1 MVAAWPFDPGCSIV
15 DLIATRVR
23 VAIAI
28 AIGIG
33 IDGSDWGI

>member
-1 MVAAWPFDPGCSIV
+1 V
-15 DLIATRVR
+15 DLIATRVG

-28 AIGIG
+28 AIG